1 MQAPLSVDP
10 EVDAALRRAL
20 ESARRLLLDAPFG
33 SAISAILLGGSA
45 ALGEAVGWRE
55 RGDLPLGLILSDL
68 DLAVVTRHPVDSAER
83 ELVEAR
89 LLRAE
94 SDEPWPVET
103 RVGWYEEA
111 QLSHQAGTPGV
122 VDLAHRGRVLF
133 GPPGFARRFQ
143 APTPA
148 RIPREEAWRLLGNR
162 ALELRECR
170 LAPDVDGSGST
181 RDQTPTPT
189 QWHALAKACTGL
201 WTAWLIRRGR
211 YVCGLRAQLDL
222 LDEPSAR
229 EAPEPLLAAA
239 LAWRSFRLA
248 PRREHLPEV
257 ADSTRAFVDGL
268 RALVSSASD
277 SPWQE
282 AWRYLP
288 RERIGLRDHWR
299 RWRRALRAMPSDTRS
314 GLVGAVWRQQWA
326 DPGSAAVL
334 GTPDSRERALAVMYW
349 LTHSDMDASSTA
361 AWSEA
366 ARALGPGITDGGGTC
381 RSASR

>member
-1 MQAPLSVDP
+1 MQAPLSADP
-10 EVDAALRRAL
+10 EVDAVLRRAL
-20 ESARRLLLDAPFG
+20 ESARRRLLDAPFG
-33 SAISAILLGGSA
+33 REISAIVLGGSA

-55 RGDLPLGLILSDL
+55 RGDLPLGSILSDL
-68 DLAVVTRHPVDSAER
+68 DLAVVTRSPIDPTDRQS
-83 ELVEAR
+83 LEAR
-89 LLRAE
+89 LLLAG
-94 SDEPWPVET
+94 SDDRWPVET

-122 VDLAHRGRVLF
+122 VDLARRGRVLF
-133 GPPGFARRFQ
+133 GPPGFARRFR
-143 APTPA
+143 APAPG

-162 ALELRECR
+162 ALELRECG
-170 LAPDVDGSGST
+170 LAPDLDGRGST
-181 RDQTPTPT
+181 GEHPPTPT

-201 WTAWLIRRGR
+201 WTAWLIQRGG

-222 LDEPSAR
+222 LDEQPAC
-229 EAPEPLLAAA
+229 ETPEPVRAAA
-239 LAWRSFRLA
+239 LAWRTFRLA
-248 PRREHLPEV
+248 PRREHLPAA

-277 SPWQE
+277 SEWQE

-288 RERIGLRDHWR
+288 RERIGLRDQWR
-299 RWRRALRAMPSDTRS
+299 RWRCTLRAMPPATRS
-314 GLVGAVWRQQWA
+314 SLVAAVWRQQWA
-326 DPGSAAVL
+326 DPSAGAAL

-349 LTHSDMDASSTA
+349 LTSDMDAGSAA

-366 ARALGPGITDGGGTC
+366 ARALGPGVTDGGGTC